1 MTNKKQPEPDK
12 PQTGYSS
19 NIGFYIGLGAFAVGG
34 LVSFV
39 IIRFRKKD
47 EDED

>member
-1 MTNKKQPEPDK
+1 MTNTKQPEPDT
-12 PQTGYSS
+12 PQTGDNS
-19 NIGFYIGLGAFAVGG
+19 NIGFFIGLGAVAIGG
-34 LVSFV
+34 LVAFV